1 MNCKCGP
8 FLNEPCSF
16 LIWGIQE
23 YWITLFSGKSW
34 VATQIT
40 PILEKLKGSLATDH
54 VIETPC
60 IKCTFRFMKWDQV
73 IEYLIRRCSCAQWEP
88 HWLFDYTTNEVQKL
102 LNNSGADWLF
112 DIWAHLFR
120 IWTPEVWLA
129 DGWTA
134 KLLTVTCIELPVYM
148 LKIWQGV
155 VENECI
161 FNFDDYILE
170 VDWVVALP
178 AVHLPNIGPWT

>member
-1 MNCKCGP
+1 MNCKYGP

-88 HWLFDYTTNEVQKL
+88 HWLFDYTTAVSGHMTAQSISQTRYKNCLITRVLIGCLTFELIFLEYEPQKYGL
-102 LNNSGADWLF
+102 LM
-112 DIWAHLFR
+112 
-120 IWTPEVWLA
+120 
-129 DGWTA
+129 DG
-134 KLLTVTCIELPVYM
+134 LR
-148 LKIWQGV
+148 
-155 VENECI
+155 
-161 FNFDDYILE
+161 NF
-170 VDWVVALP
+170 
-178 AVHLPNIGPWT
+178 